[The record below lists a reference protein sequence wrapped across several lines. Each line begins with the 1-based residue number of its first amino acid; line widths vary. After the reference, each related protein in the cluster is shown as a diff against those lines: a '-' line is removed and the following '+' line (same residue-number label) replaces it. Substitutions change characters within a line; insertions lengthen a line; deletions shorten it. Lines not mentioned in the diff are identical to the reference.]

1 LARRE
6 LAVRSLA
13 RALFLAVNVSGCIRC
28 LECTTCGAIEPC
40 FALPHNTPPNGAPKP
55 SA

>member
-1 LARRE
+1 
-6 LAVRSLA
+6 VKVDQ
-13 RALFLAVNVSGCIRC
+13 AVNVSGCVRC

-40 FALPHNTPPNGAPKP
+40 FALPTSNAERPKP